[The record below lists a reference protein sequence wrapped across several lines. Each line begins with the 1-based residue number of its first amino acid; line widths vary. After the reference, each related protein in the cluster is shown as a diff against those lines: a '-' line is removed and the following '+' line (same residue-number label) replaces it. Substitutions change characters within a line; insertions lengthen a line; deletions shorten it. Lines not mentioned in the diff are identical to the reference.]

1 VADLAWACAFA
12 EANRAAIME
21 GAARVVS
28 EVSGVAPDAA
38 SHVDVQHN
46 FAAQEEHFGRR
57 LWVHRKGAIA
67 APPGATVVIPGSMGR
82 ASYVAEGLGEAA
94 SFESASHGAGR
105 VMSRREA
112 RERIGGDRLE
122 RAMRRV
128 VYDRHRA
135 RSLVEEAPAAYRD
148 VREVLEDEADLV
160 RPLVRLEPMVVLKG

>member
-1 VADLAWACAFA
+1 VADVAWACAFA

-21 GAARVVS
+21 EAARTVS
-28 EVSGVAPDAA
+28 EVSGAAPDVA
-38 SHVDVQHN
+38 SHVDVRHN
-46 FAAQEEHFGRR
+46 FVAEEEHFGRR

-67 APPGATVVIPGSMGR
+67 APRASTVVIPGSMGT
-82 ASYVAEGLGEAA
+82 ASYLAEGLGEAT
-94 SFESASHGAGR
+94 SFGSASHGAGR

-112 RERIGGDRLE
+112 RERIGEDRLD
-122 RAMRRV
+122 RTMRRV
-128 VYDRHRA
+128 VHDRRRA